1 MNRSLILLCCIFTFG
16 AFAQGTSTPA
26 VKIQEAKYG
35 KAVVF
40 SDNGAG
46 GFATNNVDSSS
57 TILFEYNYKAAQI
70 NEIADDEYREIIGF
84 NIVADKTGKF
94 EVKGDAIKKANGYLY
109 KGCFCIDRGNS
120 PIVGGTIKG
129 VRMTKTTWYINA
141 DLKISINK
149 GEAAVVVSKKIK
161 GTFKIIPA
169 S

>member
-1 MNRSLILLCCIFTFG
+1 MNRFRILLCCMFASG
-16 AFAQGTSTPA
+16 AFAQGTKTPA
-26 VKIQEAKYG
+26 VKTLEAKYG

-46 GFATNNVDSSS
+46 GIATNNVDSSS

-70 NEIADDEYREIIGF
+70 NQIADDEYREIIGF
-84 NIVADKTGKF
+84 NIVPDKTGRF
-94 EVKGDAIKKANGYLY
+94 ELKGEDIKKANGYLY

-120 PIVGGTIKG
+120 PVTGGTIKG
-129 VRMTKTTWYINA
+129 VKMSKTTWYINA
-141 DLKISINK
+141 DLKISVNK
-149 GEAAVVVSKKIK
+149 GEGIEVVNKKIK